1 MGDPLRTYD
10 RKQREAVLVTCISC
24 ERSYY
29 MTHPQQPCALC
40 RDEAARVQRQQEAR

>member
-10 RKQREAVLVTCISC
+10 EIQREAQLVTCISC

-29 MTHPQQPCALC
+29 MTHPRSICAVC
-40 RDEAARVQRQQEAR
+40 VDKAERQARA